1 MALVYNEATGDFDD
15 VQVPP
20 IIRSFKVQQSVPF
33 YGGDEI
39 TLVWQIDGANHV
51 FLDEEE
57 QTKSNITI
65 QLSEAGQ
72 RQFKLKAT
80 NADGISEKTIVI
92 EIVKKPVFS
101 IDTSASVLHKD
112 RNESVVFSYSV
123 ENAKSLKLRYGNKI
137 ENLPLSGEITFT
149 PMEDIRFDFEAE
161 GLEGGR
167 NFHHII
173 PIQIRE
179 AAKVSFKVSRQ
190 FSYPNLPIKLSWNVE
205 YATNVSIDDFG
216 DQPNEGSIEVTPGV
230 DTTYVLR
237 VNDAFGATQRSI
249 TVRMLP
255 IPVIKQLF
263 VPAPRIEEDLAITYK
278 PPQFKTIVPVPTF
291 ETSLIKIDLPK
302 VPALRTS
309 PFFVNKIEDRKEKGS
324 FRNYF
329 KSLYSYFFRK

>member
-20 IIRSFKVQQSVPF
+20 IIRSFKIQQSVPF
-33 YGGDEI
+33 YEGDEI
-39 TLVWQIDGANHV
+39 TLVWQIDGANHM
-51 FLDEEE
+51 FFDEEE
-57 QTKSNITI
+57 QPESNITI

-101 IDTSASVLHKD
+101 INTSASVLHKG
-112 RNESVVFSYSV
+112 RNESLVFRFSV
-123 ENAKSLKLRYGNKI
+123 ENAKSLKLRYENKI

-149 PMEDIRFDFEAE
+149 PMEDIRYDFEAE

-167 NFHHII
+167 TFHHIV
-173 PIQIRE
+173 PIQVRE
-179 AAKVSFKVSRQ
+179 AAKVNFKASRQ

-205 YATNVSIDDFG
+205 NAANVRIDDFG

-237 VNDAFGATQRSI
+237 VNDALGVTQRSI

-255 IPVIKQLF
+255 IPVIKQLL
-263 VPAPRIEEDLAITYK
+263 VPAPRIDEDLAITYK

-291 ETSLIKIDLPK
+291 KSPLIKIDLPNI
-302 VPALRTS
+302 PALKTS
-309 PFFVNKIEDRKEKGS
+309 PFFVNKLENINVKGC
-324 FRNYF
+324 FKNPF